1 MWNSVNWKIWYD
13 SLIKPSWTPDASIIS
28 LIWTILYPI
37 IFISFGI
44 IFYRTWKKKVPRKVI
59 LPFVI
64 NLIANFA
71 FTPILFNLQNLSLA
85 TLDILI
91 IWATIVWGITLI
103 WKFSKVLSLVQIPYL
118 IWVSIATFLQLS
130 ITLANF

>member
-1 MWNSVNWKIWYD
+1 MWNSMNWKIWYS
-13 SLIKPSWTPDASIIS
+13 SLIKPNWTPDASTIS

-44 IFYRTWKKKVPRKVI
+44 IFYLAWKKKVPKKII

-64 NLIANFA
+64 NLIANFT

-103 WKFSKVLSLVQIPYL
+103 WKFSKVLALVQIPYL
-118 IWVSIATFLQLS
+118 IWVSIAAFLQLS